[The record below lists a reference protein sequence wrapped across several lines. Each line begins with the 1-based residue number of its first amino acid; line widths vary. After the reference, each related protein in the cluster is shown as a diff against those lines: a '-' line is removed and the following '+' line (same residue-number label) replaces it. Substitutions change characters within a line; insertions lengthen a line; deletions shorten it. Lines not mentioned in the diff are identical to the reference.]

1 MPGEEEVVAV
11 AEESAA
17 GTGTGTG
24 ISAAESEP
32 GREAKVRGPARARVK
47 VKVKV
52 KAKKVRRGVMVMVM
66 RTVLVL
72 MKRLP
77 EALLAARNLAAEGG
91 AGGATPGRV
100 LDTSVVAV
108 VVAKPSRPTCPPRN
122 DGAGTVGTVGTGT
135 GTGPEERGAE
145 VGTV

>member
-47 VKVKV
+47 VK
-52 KAKKVRRGVMVMVM
+52 AKKVRRGVMVM

-135 GTGPEERGAE
+135 GTRPEERGAE

>member
-1 MPGEEEVVAV
+1 MVAV

-47 VKVKV
+47 VK
-52 KAKKVRRGVMVMVM
+52 AKKVRRGVMVM

-108 VVAKPSRPTCPPRN
+108 VVAKPSRPTCPPRS